1 MPPTTPRI
9 SVVVPTCNRSARMLR
24 LLDALAQ
31 QDIDEP
37 FEVIVVDDVSTDDT
51 LEQLNRV
58 APNQPFD
65 MKVQP
70 SSKNTGPAGA
80 RNRGW
85 KEARGEL
92 IAFVDDDCVPDPGW
106 LKAIASGLDDA
117 DIAVGRT
124 RPPYDQLHL
133 IGPFS
138 SYLDIDHNQ
147 TFSTCNIAYTKDL
160 LTKLDGFD
168 EESFAWPNG
177 EDTDLGLRSVKAGFK
192 DRYVADALIW
202 HDVGSSDFRTHFR
215 RIPRLE
221 GLVTLVSL
229 HPEARQIMNAGLF
242 LRSVH
247 KAVLIAWAAGLMLL
261 LRPSQR
267 YSRAFAV
274 LAVLLYVR
282 QFNRSHY
289 ESRSL
294 EEWAKAVPLGFVAD
308 SWAVAVM
315 LKSSAKYR
323 TLLL

>member
-1 MPPTTPRI
+1 MTPRI

-24 LLDALAQ
+24 LLNALAQ
-31 QDIDEP
+31 QEIDEP

-51 LEQLNRV
+51 LEQLQKA
-58 APNQPFD
+58 APDQPFEI
-65 MKVQP
+65 KIQP
-70 SSKNTGPAGA
+70 STKNTGPAGA

-92 IAFVDDDCVPDPGW
+92 IAFIDDDCVPDPGW
-106 LKAIASGLDDA
+106 LKAIVSGLDNA
-117 DIAVGRT
+117 DISVGRT
-124 RPPYDQLHL
+124 RPPNDQLHL

-147 TFSTCNIAYTKDL
+147 TFSTCNIAYSKEL
-160 LTKLDGFD
+160 LTKLAGFD

-177 EDTDLGLRSVKAGFK
+177 EDTDLGLRAVKAGFK
-192 DRYVADALIW
+192 DRYVADALVW
-202 HDVGSSDFRTHFR
+202 HDVGLSDFKSHLH

-221 GLVTLVSL
+221 GLVTLVSI
-229 HPEARQIMNAGLF
+229 HPEARQIMNAGRF

-247 KAVLIAWAAGLMLL
+247 KAVYIAWGAGLLLL
-261 LRPSQR
+261 LRPRSKYAR
-267 YSRAFAV
+267 GLAA

-289 ESRSL
+289 QARSL

-308 SWAVAVM
+308 SWAAAVM
-315 LKSSAKYR
+315 LRSSAKYR
-323 TLLL
+323 TMLL